1 MRKPAAIGAA
11 LVLASLVPALTFSV
25 LTPVLKGQFSVAQ
38 FGLVPVF
45 LVFSVVA
52 IMLIGTPR
60 YFALR
65 ALRLVRWWSSLMA
78 GCLGGA
84 VVGLALRLPEA
95 PAQKDF
101 LILCPVGAAAAFV
114 FWLVSSSFAEP

>member
-11 LVLASLVPALTFSV
+11 LVLAALVPALTFSV

-52 IMLIGTPR
+52 IMLIGTPM

-78 GCLGGA
+78 GA
-84 VVGLALRLPEA
+84 VVGLVLRLPEA